1 LENLWLIPNIVF
13 PNRKRLR
20 KAFAIFF
27 LSLFLF
33 NVAGYYVV
41 FWVLQFQYDLK
52 IASIIQSGS
61 YQEDETLEFKIPMTL
76 PYPLQPRDFERISGK
91 FEYQGE
97 YYELVKQKLEKD
109 PVHVVCLKNQDKQ
122 HLVSTMTNYVKLSN
136 DLPGTA
142 QKAFNFLGKLLKEY
156 DSSSKIHLK
165 FDSTLVHEIT
175 FSLIDFSDT
184 PHPVQDIPSPP
195 PRA

>member
-1 LENLWLIPNIVF
+1 LENDRLILNIVF
-13 PNRKRLR
+13 PNPKRLK

-33 NVAGYYVV
+33 NVGGYYIV

-61 YQEDETLEFKIPMTL
+61 YQKDETVELKIPMSL

-97 YYELVKQKLEKD
+97 YYELVKQKLD
-109 PVHVVCLKNQDKQ
+109 NDTLHVVCLKNHDKHQ
-122 HLVSTMTNYVKLSN
+122 LVSTITNYVKLSN

-156 DSSSKIHLK
+156 NPSNKPELS
-165 FDSTLVHEIT
+165 FNVALVDEIT
-175 FSLIDFSDT
+175 FMLFDFSDT
-184 PHPVQDIPSPP
+184 PHPIQDIPSPP

>member
-1 LENLWLIPNIVF
+1 M
-13 PNRKRLR
+13 K
-20 KAFAIFF
+20 KALAIFF

-33 NVAGYYVV
+33 NVGGYYVV

-52 IASIIQSGS
+52 IASIIQAGS
-61 YQEDETLEFKIPMTL
+61 YQKDETVELKIPMTL

-97 YYELVKQKLEKD
+97 YYELVKQKLEND
-109 PVHVVCLKNQDKQ
+109 TLRVVCLKNHDKQ
-122 HLVSTMTNYVKLSN
+122 QLVSTMTNYVKLSN

-156 DSSSKIHLK
+156 NHINKAALS
-165 FDSTLVHEIT
+165 FDTTLLAETT
-175 FSLIDFSDT
+175 FSLFDFSGT
-184 PHPVQDIPSPP
+184 PHPIQDIPSPP